1 MLKRRRTPRARLLTS
16 VGLALYAVVL
26 LTLPFEHHDLVCH
39 LKTPQHC
46 TSCASSVV
54 GSDPATPG
62 AAGAAHL
69 TDAGG
74 TTSELLLH
82 DGFLV
87 VVGTTG
93 RSPPAR
99 SSASSQV

>member
-46 TSCASSVV
+46 TSCASSHL
-54 GSDPATPG
+54 GSDPHALTAPG
-62 AAGAAHL
+62 AARLADAGAAIVPEATAEGAL
-69 TDAGG
+69 
-74 TTSELLLH
+74 
-82 DGFLV
+82 LV
-87 VVGTTG
+87 VRSTG
-93 RSPPAR
+93 RSPPA
-99 SSASSQV
+99 SL